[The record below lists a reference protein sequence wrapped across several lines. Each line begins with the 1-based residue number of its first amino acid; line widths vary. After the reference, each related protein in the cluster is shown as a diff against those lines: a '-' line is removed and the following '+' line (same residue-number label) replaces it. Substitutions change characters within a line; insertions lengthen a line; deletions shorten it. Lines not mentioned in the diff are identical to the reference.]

1 MAYAGEDHGETE
13 AVGGE
18 NCTFRT
24 TQDQTVWP
32 VEIESVRLSGL
43 PLAAPANPRAA
54 GAVSVLRIGLKCASA
69 EAAFTTLGVDRL
81 RFFLRAAS
89 NISLPLYELLCRNVV
104 GVALA
109 EGPNDPEPVT
119 VRFADV
125 IDVRTGATRG
135 FWIFTGVGIAAVAG
149 FAVWGFVHVHNL
161 DQQHQ
166 LPTVP

>member
-1 MAYAGEDHGETE
+1 MGSFLSQFSASVFRGRFSAFVASLLIAVFLIPAE
-13 AVGGE
+13 A
-18 NCTFRT
+18 
-24 TQDQTVWP
+24 
-32 VEIESVRLSGL
+32 
-43 PLAAPANPRAA
+43 LAAPKP
-54 GAVSVLRIGLKCASA
+54 LTASA
-69 EAAFTTLGVDRL
+69 VQTRVVKRGVNGWIGVEENTGVVLVGRIIAINPDSFTMQL
-81 RFFLRAAS
+81 
-89 NISLPLYELLCRNVV
+89 
-104 GVALA
+104 
-109 EGPNDPEPVT
+109 PNDPEPVT

>member
-1 MAYAGEDHGETE
+1 
-13 AVGGE
+13 VG
-18 NCTFRT
+18 R
-24 TQDQTVWP
+24 
-32 VEIESVRLSGL
+32 II
-43 PLAAPANPRAA
+43 AINPD
-54 GAVSVLRIGLKCASA
+54 S
-69 EAAFTTLGVDRL
+69 FTMQL
-81 RFFLRAAS
+81 
-89 NISLPLYELLCRNVV
+89 
-104 GVALA
+104 
-109 EGPNDPEPVT
+109 PNDPEPVT